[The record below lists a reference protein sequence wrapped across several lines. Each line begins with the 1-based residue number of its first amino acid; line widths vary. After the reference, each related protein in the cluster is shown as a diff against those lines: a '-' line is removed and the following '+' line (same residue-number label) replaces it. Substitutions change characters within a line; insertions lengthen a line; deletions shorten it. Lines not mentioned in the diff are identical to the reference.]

1 MILIEIKC
9 FLMLIIVHDLILK
22 IRTIIFQCYVKVLL
36 TILMKVSVLQ
46 KKILALILLRQTQ
59 NVARIYITVMII
71 VICLLMER
79 KSISLGA
86 IDSRKVSLKGNV
98 HDFSVAHNS
107 IDKSDVLNIH
117 IY

>member
-1 MILIEIKC
+1 MIL
-9 FLMLIIVHDLILK
+9 
-22 IRTIIFQCYVKVLL
+22 
-36 TILMKVSVLQ
+36 
-46 KKILALILLRQTQ
+46 
-59 NVARIYITVMII
+59 

-107 IDKSDVLNIH
+107 VDKSDILNIH